1 MPVYEYA
8 CEKCKGQWETVLPI
22 SQRDTPLA
30 AACPQCKKRKCV
42 RRGVSVCTMGVDAT
56 KGPGSEGT
64 RLQVERGS
72 GHIGVLHRNVFSRQE
87 TSEHG
92 LGGRVRGG
100 RSRRGRILHTQI
112 IP

>member
-30 AACPQCKKRKCV
+30 AACPQCKKKKCV

-56 KGPGSEGT
+56 KGPGSEF
-64 RLQVERGS
+64 RQLMDKIKRKQPKRFHENLDRAASLRGKKYGS
-72 GHIGVLHRNVFSRQE
+72 Q
-87 TSEHG
+87 
-92 LGGRVRGG
+92 
-100 RSRRGRILHTQI
+100 
-112 IP
+112 

>member
-56 KGPGSEGT
+56 KGPGSEFKQLMDKIK
-64 RLQVERGS
+64 RKQPKRFHENLDRAASLRGKKY
-72 GHIGVLHRNVFSRQE
+72 GAQ
-87 TSEHG
+87 
-92 LGGRVRGG
+92 
-100 RSRRGRILHTQI
+100 
-112 IP
+112 